1 MLGGLLVIGR
11 NSAGTAEI
19 IQDGQNGIL
28 FDNDEQ
34 LKNILIKILKN
45 KEEYRSIAEYGQQW
59 AIANFNYKDVGIKF
73 KNFIGL

>member
-1 MLGGLLVIGR
+1 M
-11 NSAGTAEI
+11 
-19 IQDGQNGIL
+19 

-34 LKNILIKILKN
+34 MKNILIKILEN
-45 KEEYRSIAEYGQQW
+45 KEEYCSIAEYGQQW